1 MRSVVDQ
8 DVCATQDE
16 ARAQYRG
23 MMIISRAEA
32 GLCLRPSG
40 DDRGCEVCQFD
51 SRQNAAPAIGTN
63 WGEAA
68 LHLFACACRWQ
79 SRMQFAYV
87 DESLRPLVLFFV
99 YTSIFPCV

>member
-1 MRSVVDQ
+1 MRSVVDL
-8 DVCATQDE
+8 DVCVIHDE
-16 ARAQYRG
+16 TYAQYQEMMIVYRARAG
-23 MMIISRAEA
+23 S
-32 GLCLRPSG
+32 CLRLSG